1 MPMWAVILTVAFS
14 AVIMIV
20 TVANFLKS
28 FRFATKEDVDELKD
42 ELKEDIIRLE
52 RRVDIISE
60 RIDRHLEGHP

>member
-28 FRFATKEDVDELKD
+28 FRFATKEDVDGLKD

-60 RIDRHLEGHP
+60 RINRHLEGHP